1 MKKAFAF
8 RYAVRA
14 ALSASLLFVSGC
26 STLSGVPSDVLEP
39 KRLYPRCD
47 GGQQV
52 APARDAMESR
62 PRRGQKVPAGS
73 WMVSDALYC
82 HPDKATRD
90 TIINTRMIDIDNAYT
105 RFVVAL
111 NQERTGGKLGTQFGK
126 LLLSAAGVLTGS
138 ETARKNLAAAA
149 GLAEGWDASIDNAA
163 LYQQSLTAL
172 VSAMDAK
179 RAEIR
184 LRLYASMRLDLER
197 YPPSAANLDLQD
209 YLRASTLPGGL
220 MHILD
225 LAESDKNKQQAE
237 VDKAVRQLD
246 VLPDASRIVRACS
259 TRALGEALKEKDAAL
274 RHERLLRVAA
284 SLLAENDRSQERDD
298 AIATEIQGYIR
309 MTGSGEDDR
318 YMRIHRAFVDAGL
331 YPAGDECKIGG

>member
-1 MKKAFAF
+1 MDTAFGY
-8 RYAVRA
+8 RRA
-14 ALSASLLFVSGC
+14 MRAIVAASLLFASGC
-26 STLSGVPSDVLEP
+26 ATLSGVPDDVLNP
-39 KRLYPRCD
+39 KRLYPQC
-47 GGQQV
+47 GGDQQV
-52 APARDAMESR
+52 APARGATE
-62 PRRGQKVPAGS
+62 RRAQRAQKVPAGS

-111 NQERTGGKLGTQFGK
+111 NQERTRGKLGTQFGK

-149 GLAEGWDASIDNAA
+149 GLTEGWDASIDNAA

-184 LRLYASMRLDLER
+184 LRLYASMRLDPER
-197 YPPSAANLDLQD
+197 YPASAANLDLQD
-209 YLRASTLPGGL
+209 YLRASTLAGGL

-237 VDKAVRQLD
+237 VDNVVRQLD
-246 VLPDASRIVRACS
+246 VLPKTSRVVRACS
-259 TRALGEALKEKDAAL
+259 TRALGEALKDRNAAL
-274 RHERLLRVAA
+274 RHDRLLRIAG
-284 SLLAENDRSQERDD
+284 SLLQESDRSQQQDD
-298 AIATEIQGYIR
+298 AIATEIQNYIR
-309 MTGSGEDDR
+309 MTGSGENDR

-331 YPAGDECKIGG
+331 YPAGDECKIGD